1 MTKSW
6 TPAFFFI
13 LLFPY
18 ASCGQSISVLTY
30 EWRPFNYEEGG
41 EVKGIST
48 EVIREVLKRA
58 NLEADIQI
66 YPWVRAYQKTMEEEN
81 VLLFTIARTPEREA
95 HFKFL
100 CPIAPSVHNVLFK
113 LRERTDVSVPSLE
126 EAGRYRIGVQN
137 GDVIHE
143 ILLGAGLEVNKTLF
157 PVTENEQNLKKL
169 LDGRIDLMAGHDL
182 PTLDLLKRMNLS
194 VDHLEVV
201 YTFESFE
208 ECAAFGARTSNDVV
222 ERARKALESVVSE
235 GLMENAVRRHLDR

>member
-1 MTKSW
+1 MLLLPW
-6 TPAFFFI
+6 T
-13 LLFPY
+13 
-18 ASCGQSISVLTY
+18 SCGESISVLTY

-41 EVKGIST
+41 QVKGIST

-58 NLEADIQI
+58 NLEAEIQV
-66 YPWVRAYQKTMEEEN
+66 YPWVRAYQRAMEEEN

-113 LRERTDVSVPSLE
+113 LRERTDISVSSVK

-137 GDVIHE
+137 GDVIHQ

-157 PVTENEQNLKKL
+157 PVTDNEQNLKKL
-169 LDGRIDLMAGHDL
+169 LSGRIDLMAGHDL
-182 PTLDLLKRMNLS
+182 PTQDLLKGMNLAA
-194 VDHLEVV
+194 DFLEVV

-208 ECAAFGARTSNDVV
+208 ECAAFGAKTSDELV
-222 ERARKALESVVSE
+222 ERARRALESVVGE
-235 GLMENAVRRHLDR
+235 GLIENVARRHLGR